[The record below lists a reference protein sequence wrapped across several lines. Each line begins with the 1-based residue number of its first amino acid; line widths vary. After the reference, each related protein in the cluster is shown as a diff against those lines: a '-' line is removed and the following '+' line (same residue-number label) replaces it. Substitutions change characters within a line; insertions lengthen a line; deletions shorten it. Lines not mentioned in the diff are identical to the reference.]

1 MWQSD
6 DSFNDCIIRFVSVQ
20 TLACAAAARSNW
32 LLRGMFH
39 VKRRWVTERGLWLES
54 GTDTLALIRA
64 IERVRPEEVEA
75 LVPGDG
81 SLLVVLK
88 PGTSPGKALSR
99 LLESGVEAH
108 PGEREASTHEIRAV
122 YGGEAGPD
130 LAIVAAAAGLTIR
143 ECIELHTS
151 AEFRVAFLGFQ
162 PGFAYL
168 EGTPPALQTDRRS
181 TPRVRIPAGSLALGG
196 GYTGI
201 YPGVSAGGWQ
211 VIGRTSE
218 WLFDPHRT
226 PPARFAP
233 GDRVRFLAA

>member
-1 MWQSD
+1 M
-6 DSFNDCIIRFVSVQ
+6 
-20 TLACAAAARSNW
+20 
-32 LLRGMFH
+32 
-39 VKRRWVTERGLWLES
+39 KRRWVTERGLWLES
-54 GTDTLALIRA
+54 GTDTLALTRA
-64 IERVRPEEVEA
+64 IERIRAAEVEA

-88 PGTSPGKALSR
+88 PGTSPGEVLSR
-99 LLESGVEAH
+99 LLESEVEAH
-108 PGEREASTHEIRAV
+108 TGELEGSTHTIRAV

-130 LAIVAAAAGLTIR
+130 LAIVAAAAGLTTR
-143 ECIELHTS
+143 QCVELHTS

-168 EGTPPALQTDRRS
+168 EGTPKALQTDRRS

-201 YPGVSAGGWQ
+201 YPGVSAGGWL

-218 WLFDPHRT
+218 WLFNPNRT